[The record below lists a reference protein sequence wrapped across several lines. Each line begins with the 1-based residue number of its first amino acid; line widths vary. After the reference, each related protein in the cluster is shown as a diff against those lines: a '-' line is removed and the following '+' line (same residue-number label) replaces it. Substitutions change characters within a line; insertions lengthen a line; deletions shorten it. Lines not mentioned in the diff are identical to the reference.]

1 MFLTVISERHRKAS
15 RQQIKRYK
23 ERLIEKNVQMG
34 HQERVRMW
42 RGGGRCRSSMNEIEK
57 QQMREVDRNQ

>member
-1 MFLTVISERHRKAS
+1 
-15 RQQIKRYK
+15 
-23 ERLIEKNVQMG
+23 MG

-42 RGGGRCRSSMNEIEK
+42 GGGSGSGMNEIEK